1 MSKEIPIRCF
11 SISLFV
17 LCNCAAGWRVLLL
30 KRSGKML
37 NGQWCQI
44 AGGIEHGETAW
55 QTALREA
62 REETGLQL
70 SELYSA
76 DCCEQF
82 YEAHRDA
89 ITVAPVFVAYVDGS
103 CEITLNHEHSE
114 YRWVSFADAHEL
126 LTFPGQRKTL
136 DWIKTHFADNAPSP
150 LLKMPTTP

>member
-1 MSKEIPIRCF
+1 MSKEIPIRSF
-11 SISLFV
+11 SVSLFV
-17 LCNCAAGWRVLLL
+17 LRKSADGWRVLLL

-44 AGGIEHGETAW
+44 AGGIEHRETAW

-62 REETGLQL
+62 QEETGLQL
-70 SELYSA
+70 TELYSA

-89 ITVAPVFVAYVDGS
+89 ITLAPVFVAYVDEQ

-114 YRWVSFADAHEL
+114 YHWATFAEAQQML
-126 LTFPGQRKTL
+126 AFPGQRKTL
-136 DWIKTHFADNAPSP
+136 NWVRENFAERAPSA
-150 LLKMPTTP
+150 LLKMPVSP